1 MDDILKAP
9 FDEDKDYYSE
19 LVGEG
24 KKYKDNKALAKK
36 AIHSDLHIDML
47 EKRIDEMR
55 DMYLKKDEELKSR
68 AMVEDFQSQLKQ
80 PPTSN
85 TTPPVKEVND
95 KPTID
100 LDAIDKRLES
110 KIREFEV
117 AKKQQD
123 NVNIVKK
130 KLADRYGEN
139 FQSTVSQQIE
149 YLGLSDEDFNSLA
162 RKSPSALLKTLGID
176 DSKDGFQAPPRS
188 SNNFTFKGPP
198 KRTWSYYQDMK
209 SKDPKTYLNP
219 KTLIQMEKDALELGD
234 AFADG
239 DF

>member
-68 AMVEDFQSQLKQ
+68 AMVEDFQLQQKQ

-85 TTPPVKEVND
+85 TTPPVKEVMD
-95 KPTID
+95 QPKID

-117 AKKQQD
+117 VKKQQD
-123 NVNIVKK
+123 NVNQVKK
-130 KLADRYGEN
+130 KLAERYGEN

-149 YLGLSDEDFNSLA
+149 YLGLTDEDFNSLA
-162 RKSPSALLKTLGID
+162 RKSPAALLTALGID
-176 DSKDGFQAPPRS
+176 APRERFQAPPGS

-198 KRTWSYYQDMK
+198 KRTWSHYQDMK
-209 SKDPKTYLNP
+209 KKNPKTYLDP
-219 KTLIQMEKDALELGD
+219 KTLTQMEKDALELGD
-234 AFADG
+234 AFYDG